1 MKGFL
6 AWLRADEATGPKLF
20 TLIAGAYWALFSLVT
35 PVTVWDSQTY
45 NLARLELA
53 RLGGLFGNPYWNSGR
68 QVFLPWTF
76 DAVHLPFL
84 RLGFGAALPSFA
96 CLAGL
101 LVIVFRMA
109 AARFGRAVGWW
120 CCAALLSLPTLVY
133 QATSTKNDLAV
144 VFALA
149 CWLYS
154 LDRYRADSRAR
165 FLFLMALGLGFAAGS
180 KTSGLIFA
188 VPLILWT
195 FWALRGSGR
204 ACAIFAGALAVTLVC
219 WGSGE
224 IYLNNLRLYGQWLA
238 PREFVEG
245 LRNRDGAAGALANF
259 IRYAIGNTSIG
270 LDGMHPA
277 RGLIRT
283 WDLLCRAVLSW
294 THLTDVGYAGGYRDS
309 TLHFWKDGWEASS
322 DFGFLGGVAFWFSLY
337 AVFARRWQDPV
348 WRLSAAGVGCLLVT
362 CLSTGWMPWNSRFL
376 IAPFVLSAVALAIA
390 VARSSA
396 GARVGLMAAILFSGC
411 VLPIYSFNKN
421 PASLMASITDR
432 RAFETRVVTGIASTQ
447 YFEVKEGLKEGDR
460 VLTGPI
466 RKLKELK
473 DRAQVKLRRLADGA
487 AAKTPGKPAAKPEV
501 KP

>member
-1 MKGFL
+1 
-6 AWLRADEATGPKLF
+6 
-20 TLIAGAYWALFSLVT
+20 
-35 PVTVWDSQTY
+35 
-45 NLARLELA
+45 
-53 RLGGLFGNPYWNSGR
+53 
-68 QVFLPWTF
+68 VFLPWTF

-219 WGSGE
+219 
-224 IYLNNLRLYGQWLA
+224 
-238 PREFVEG
+238 
-245 LRNRDGAAGALANF
+245 
-259 IRYAIGNTSIG
+259 

-348 WRLSAAGVGCLLVT
+348 WRLSAGVDR
-362 CLSTGWMPWNSRFL
+362 PRRSRP
-376 IAPFVLSAVALAIA
+376 IPATAHTAE
-390 VARSSA
+390 
-396 GARVGLMAAILFSGC
+396 RVGFLHG
-411 VLPIYSFNKN
+411 
-421 PASLMASITDR
+421 T
-432 RAFETRVVTGIASTQ
+432 
-447 YFEVKEGLKEGDR
+447 
-460 VLTGPI
+460 
-466 RKLKELK
+466 
-473 DRAQVKLRRLADGA
+473 
-487 AAKTPGKPAAKPEV
+487 
-501 KP
+501 